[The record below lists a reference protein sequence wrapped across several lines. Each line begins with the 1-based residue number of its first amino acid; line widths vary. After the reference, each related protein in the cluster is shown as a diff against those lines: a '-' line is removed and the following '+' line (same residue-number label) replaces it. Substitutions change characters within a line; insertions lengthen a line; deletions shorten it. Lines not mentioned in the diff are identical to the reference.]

1 MTAPSP
7 RGLIVAAAAS
17 HSGKTVVTLGLIAAL
32 RARGH
37 RLAAAKCGPDYIDP
51 RFLAAAS
58 GRDAI
63 SLDPWGMEKDRITVR
78 LAAQA
83 RGSDFVLIEGV
94 MGLYDGGIGGAG
106 STADL
111 AVITGLPVVLVVSAE
126 GRAQSAAAVAAG
138 FAQLAR
144 GFTLAGTVVNG
155 VASER
160 HEALI
165 REGFENI
172 DTPLLGVIRRD
183 PALALK
189 SRHLGLVQAGEH
201 EALGRLIESAGKVVA
216 DGVALDRLMALAGPV
231 AGGDGGRAPDLPSLP
246 PLGQNLAVARDT
258 AFAFAYPHLLSDW
271 QAAGASISFFSPLA
285 DEPPGRNADAVYLP
299 GGYPELYAG
308 QLASADRFKAGLQ
321 EAVARSALIYG
332 ECGGYMAL
340 GEALID
346 GDGSCHAM
354 AGLLPLV
361 TSFQVRKMSLGYRR
375 LRPLGEA
382 PFPAALSAHEFHYST
397 IVSEGAGERL
407 FAAGTVDGEAL
418 GEIGLRRGRVMGSFA
433 HIIDRV

>member
-1 MTAPSP
+1 MTALLP

-17 HSGKTVVTLGLIAAL
+17 HCGKTVVTLGLIAAL

-58 GRDAI
+58 GHDAI
-63 SLDPWGMEKDRITVR
+63 NLDPWAMRKDRIAAR
-78 LAAQA
+78 LAAHA
-83 RGSDFVLIEGV
+83 SGSDFVIIEGV
-94 MGLYDGGIGGAG
+94 MGLYDGGAGGAG

-111 AVITGLPVVLVVSAE
+111 ARITGLPVVLVVSAK
-126 GRAQSAAAVAAG
+126 GMAQSGAAMAAG
-138 FAQLAR
+138 FAQLAD
-144 GFTLAGTVVNG
+144 GFELAGAIVNAI
-155 VASER
+155 ASDR

-165 REGFENI
+165 REGFEAT
-172 DTPLLGVIRRD
+172 DVPLLGIVRRAG
-183 PALALK
+183 ALELK

-231 AGGDGGRAPDLPSLP
+231 AGGDGGRAPDLPSLS

-258 AFAFAYPHLLSDW
+258 AFAFAYRHLLSDW
-271 QAAGASISFFSPLA
+271 QAAGASLSFFSPLA
-285 DEPPGRNADAVYLP
+285 DEPPGRHADAVYLP

-308 QLASADRFKAGLQ
+308 QLAAASKFKAGLQ
-321 EAVARSALIYG
+321 DAAARGALIYG

-346 GDGSCHAM
+346 ADGSRHAM

-361 TSFQVRKMSLGYRR
+361 TSFQTRKLSLGYRILRR
-375 LRPLGEA
+375 LGDA

-397 IVSEGAGERL
+397 IISESAGERL
-407 FAAGTVDGEAL
+407 FAAETVDGKAL
-418 GEIGLRRGRVMGSFA
+418 GEIGLRRGKVMGSFA
-433 HIIDRV
+433 HIIDRI

>member
-1 MTAPSP
+1 MATPSP

-37 RLAAAKCGPDYIDP
+37 RVAAAKCGPDYIDP

-58 GRDAI
+58 GHDAI
-63 SLDPWGMEKDRITVR
+63 NLDPWAMAEERIVAR

-83 RGSDFVLIEGV
+83 RGSDFVIIEGV
-94 MGLYDGGIGGAG
+94 MGLYDGGTGGAG

-111 AVITGLPVVLVVSAE
+111 ARITGLPVVLVVSGE

-144 GFTLAGTVVNG
+144 GFELAGAIVNG
-155 VASER
+155 IASER
-160 HEALI
+160 HEVLI
-165 REGFENI
+165 REGFQAG
-172 DTPLLGVIRRD
+172 DVPLLGVVRRD

-201 EALGRLIESAGKVVA
+201 EALDRLIECAGQVVA
-216 DGVALDRLMALAGPV
+216 DGVALDRLIALAGPV
-231 AGGDGGRAPDLPSLP
+231 AGGDEEAAPDRPSLP
-246 PLGQNLAVARDT
+246 PLGQNLAVARDM

-285 DEPPGRNADAVYLP
+285 DEPPGTHADAVYLP

-308 QLASADRFKAGLQ
+308 RLAAAGRFKAGLQ
-321 EAVARSALIYG
+321 AAAARGALIYG

-346 GDGSCHAM
+346 ADGTRHAM

-361 TSFQVRKMSLGYRR
+361 SSFQARKMTLGYRR
-375 LRPLGEA
+375 LRRLGDA
-382 PFPAALSAHEFHYST
+382 PFPAASSAHEFHYST
-397 IVSEGAGERL
+397 IVSESAAERL
-407 FAAGTVDGEAL
+407 FAAETVDGEAL

-433 HIIDRV
+433 HVIDRV